1 MTYYIDTTSVVIEES
16 RDPSIFT
23 IRASLTNTDPAKD
36 VNAIWVTVTASYN
49 INEKRA
55 ISDIIVTEYEKYLK
69 AQLASV
75 DRLNIITTKITTA
88 LSDTKSILQPYTPEE
103 S

>member
-1 MTYYIDTTSVVIEES
+1 MTYYINTNSITITEN

-23 IRASLTNTDPAKD
+23 VVAHLTNTNPVKD
-36 VNAIWVTVTASYN
+36 VNAIWTTVTASYN
-49 INEKRA
+49 VNEKRT